1 MNLLYIIPIITPVLI
16 VITLIIV
23 SISNDKFI
31 KSTEVNQLNA
41 ITKILNFIVFFLV
54 FLLIVLLIS
63 MELTNYNT
71 DEIKKVINNEKLRY
85 SYIYILTFLTVFGSV
100 IYIIIMNNKNKTFY
114 SIENFNNSNHRLIVL
129 QKHKDEFICT
139 LDDSENSDRIIIPK
153 TEIYNLKLI
162 VHKKRFFQDLDF
174 TYIFKQKSNLLRI
187 SIFLFL
193 HGLILISTIGVLFL
207 LWLLNNIVKFNSSTL
222 TILTVLTSILVISF
236 YTGFIIESSKK
247 YKEYKSK

>member
-1 MNLLYIIPIITPVLI
+1 MNLLYIIPITTPILV

-23 SISNDKFI
+23 SMTNDKFI

-41 ITKILNFIVFFLV
+41 ITKILHFIGFFLV

-63 MELTNYNT
+63 IELTNYNA
-71 DEIKKVINNEKLRY
+71 DEIKNVINNKKYRY
-85 SYIYILTFLTVFGSV
+85 NYIYIVTFLTFFGSI

-114 SIENFNNSNHRLIVL
+114 SIENFKNSNHRLIIL

-153 TEIYNLKLI
+153 DEIYNLELKI
-162 VHKKRFFQDLDF
+162 HKKRFFQDVDF
-174 TYIFKQKSNLLRI
+174 TYIFKRKSNLLKISFFLFFHALLFI
-187 SIFLFL
+187 SIAS
-193 HGLILISTIGVLFL
+193 ILFL
-207 LWLLNNIVKFNSSTL
+207 LWTLNDIFMFNSPTL
-222 TILTVLTSILVISF
+222 IVLTLIATILVISF
-236 YTGFIIESSKK
+236 YTGFIIENFKN